1 MRIPGAFAAALDGR
15 GPDGLSPADG
25 VSGRDWLDG
34 LPRLL
39 DDLLDGWALRPD
51 GESRWGSCA
60 LVLPVRTGDDEPAA
74 LKVTW
79 PHLEARAE
87 HLALRAWDGDGA
99 VRLLRADPHR
109 LALLLE
115 RLEPTDLTDVWVE
128 EACETV
134 GGLLAR
140 LDVPA
145 IARVPRLSAYAARQA
160 AAPDSPAVPHRYT
173 DQARHLAAELAADAD
188 VDARLLHTDLHYEN
202 VLAAARL
209 PWLAIDPKPMAG
221 ERAFEVA
228 PLLWNRADADELGT
242 GPAIRWSLRRRVEV
256 VCEAAG
262 IDEARARAWSVVR
275 VVDWARDQPP
285 GSAASGLAVT
295 ILKAMND

>member
-1 MRIPGAFAAALDGR
+1 MRVPRDFVRALEDR
-15 GPDGLSPADG
+15 EPDPLSPEGA
-25 VSGRDWLDG
+25 VSGVRWLEG

-39 DDLLDGWALRPD
+39 EDLLHEWGLRPD
-51 GESRWGSCA
+51 GESRWGHCA
-60 LVLPVRTGDDEPAA
+60 LVVPVLTADEEPAA

-87 HLALRAWDGDGA
+87 HLALRRWDGDGA

-109 LALLLE
+109 FALLLE
-115 RLEPTDLTDVWVE
+115 RLEPTDLSDVWVE
-128 EACETV
+128 EACATI

-145 IARVPRLSAYAARQA
+145 IARVPRLGDYAARQA
-160 AAPDSPAVPHRYT
+160 AQPDTPVLPHRYT

-188 VDARLLHTDLHYEN
+188 VDARLLHTDLHYAN
-202 VLAAARL
+202 VLAGERL

-228 PLLWNRADADELGT
+228 PLLWNRADAEELGS

-285 GSAASGLAVT
+285 GSPEVGLAVT
-295 ILKAMND
+295 VLKAMND

>member
-1 MRIPGAFAAALDGR
+1 MIVPSGFARALAGR
-15 GPDGLSPADG
+15 EPDELSPADG
-25 VSGRDWLDG
+25 ISGRDWLER

-39 DDLLDGWALRPD
+39 DDLLQEWGLRPD

-60 LVLPVRTGDDEPAA
+60 LVVPVLTGDDEPAA
-74 LKVTW
+74 LKVSW

-87 HLALRAWDGDGA
+87 HLALRRWDGDGA

-115 RLEPTDLTDVWVE
+115 RLEPTDLGEVWVE
-128 EACETV
+128 EACATV

-145 IARVPRLSAYAARQA
+145 IARVPRLSEYAARQA
-160 AAPDSPAVPHRYT
+160 AAPDTPALPHRYT
-173 DQARHLAAELAADAD
+173 DQARHLAAELAADRG

-202 VLAAARL
+202 VLAGERL

-228 PLLWNRADADELGT
+228 PLLWNRADPDEFGT
-242 GPAIRWSLRRRVEV
+242 GAAIRWSLRRRVEV

-262 IDEARARAWSVVR
+262 LDEARARAWSVVR
-275 VVDWARDQPP
+275 VVDWARDRPA
-285 GSAASGLAVT
+285 GSATVGLAVT